1 MRCLGYVLLVTGAV
15 LGLAAYVFLPPSLV
29 GINGH
34 AIDTHVLAAL
44 LSIVLIVFGIMALLI
59 RSLVAGKMTF

>member
-15 LGLAAYVFLPPSLV
+15 LGLAAYVSLV
-29 GINGH
+29 GSNGH

-59 RSLVAGKMTF
+59 RSLVAGKMRF